1 MVKCIGFVIGINLL
15 FSQTTELNLLGL
27 RQELTT
33 LLKCMATVTKTSD
46 TNMEIPNILETMIRI
61 LEYKIYDT

>member
-27 RQELTT
+27 RQELQ
-33 LLKCMATVTKTSD
+33 LYLNVWQ
-46 TNMEIPNILETMIRI
+46 L
-61 LEYKIYDT
+61 